1 MQNKRNQFLTKLALS
16 GLGLGLMAYAASRTL
31 EFVQSTMP
39 ADKQYMGYL
48 FLLATG
54 IGSLIWLAVFLNH
67 AEGFKQRGLSF
78 AMGLIDLGAE
88 GVLVYAD
95 TVRAS
100 SENGLLT
107 LSQGEME
114 TFILASVGAIVLNAL
129 AWYMFKLWDPTA
141 ERSSQARDLVDEV
154 TEAAIKKLNS
164 PESKAH
170 MIAELAPTLQGAIM
184 AEVTAAIQQMASQHM
199 SSNVIEARAYSLT
212 TPATAPRIA
221 MAPATPGG
229 LWMQAVKDKTTG
241 ERKRVFC
248 LSCLAEG
255 KQWFGGELCEHLQQ
269 EGETVLKNPVIES
282 FKTGTEQ
289 AKESE
294 ADRLPLA
301 GERRA

>member
-39 ADKQYMGYL
+39 ADKQFMGYL

-54 IGSLIWLAVFLNH
+54 IGALIWLAVFLNH
-67 AEGFKQRGLSF
+67 AEGAKQRALSF
-78 AMGLIDLGAE
+78 AMGLIDLAGE

-95 TVRAS
+95 TMRTS
-100 SENGLLT
+100 SANGLLT
-107 LSQGEME
+107 MSQSDMQ

-164 PESKAH
+164 PEAKAQ
-170 MIAELAPTLQGAIM
+170 MIAELSPTLQGAIM
-184 AEVTAAIQQMASQHM
+184 AEVTAAIQQMASQHL
-199 SSNVIEARAYSLT
+199 SSNVIDARAYSLT

-221 MAPATPGG
+221 QVPATPGG
-229 LWMQAVKDKTTG
+229 LWMQSAKDKTTG

-269 EGETVLKNPVIES
+269 ERETVLKNPVIEN
-282 FKTGTEQ
+282 FNTG
-289 AKESE
+289 
-294 ADRLPLA
+294 ADNKNPTN
-301 GERRA
+301 GERHE